1 VDDHYEALGLE
12 PDATPEEIKKAFK
25 ALALQYHP
33 DQHPTPIAAAI
44 FRRLNEAYK
53 VLSDPQER
61 KRYDEL
67 RRIRTS
73 RRPSPRPSPESAK
86 SKPRPKARPKARPKT
101 EPGSGPKKQA
111 PRSGARPGAEEPV
124 SERVARLRREG
135 VHRYRYA
142 KQRQKQARQVSRETV
157 AENKAKL
164 RELLGD
170 ETDD

>member
-1 VDDHYEALGLE
+1 MDDHYEALGLQ

-53 VLSDPQER
+53 VLSDPEAR

-67 RRIRTS
+67 RRIRTT
-73 RRPSPRPSPESAK
+73 RRPSPGPAK
-86 SKPRPKARPKARPKT
+86 SKAKPRPKPRPKAEPKAKPR
-101 EPGSGPKKQA
+101 SGPKKQA
-111 PRSGARPGAEEPV
+111 PRPGAEEPA
-124 SERVARLRREG
+124 SERAARLRREG

-142 KQRQKQARQVSRETV
+142 KQRQKQARRVSRETV
-157 AENKAKL
+157 AENEARL
-164 RELLGD
+164 REILGD
-170 ETDD
+170 DLDD

>member
-53 VLSDPQER
+53 VLSDPEER
-61 KRYDEL
+61 RRYDEL
-67 RRIRTS
+67 RRIRTA
-73 RRPSPRPSPESAK
+73 RRPPSPGPRPRK
-86 SKPRPKARPKARPKT
+86 SKPRPKARPRAEPK
-101 EPGSGPKKQA
+101 
-111 PRSGARPGAEEPV
+111 SGARKSSTPPPAEESV
-124 SERVARLRREG
+124 SERTARQRREG

-142 KQRQKQARQVSRETV
+142 KRRQKQVRKVSRETV
-157 AENKAKL
+157 AENEAKL
-164 RELLGD
+164 REILGD